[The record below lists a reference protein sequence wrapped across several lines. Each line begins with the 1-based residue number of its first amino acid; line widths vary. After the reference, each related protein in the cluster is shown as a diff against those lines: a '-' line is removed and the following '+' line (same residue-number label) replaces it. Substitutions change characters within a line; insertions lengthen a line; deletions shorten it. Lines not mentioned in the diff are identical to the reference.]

1 MYESPLIEQG
11 SVILGGTQQEFGF
24 ALRQQYFHKSVML
37 LLQHDD
43 GFTKGIILNRPSA
56 YELDGWRV
64 WFGGDVAEGE
74 LATCDCCCAAR
85 APTADAR
92 ALAYAGAMFRGASE
106 AKGERE
112 IICLH
117 ALTSES
123 AARLSMPIIKGVA
136 CTSSQVQMPQLAH
149 PRPSTLADGWS
160 TRALVRQACCISGT
174 VLGI

>member
-1 MYESPLIEQG
+1 MCCRFFCPAESFAFDSRRRHQGYVYESPLIEQG

-74 LATCDCCCAAR
+74 LATCDCCCVAR
-85 APTADAR
+85 APTAGAR
-92 ALAYAGAMFRGASE
+92 ARSRTHRSHVPRRLRGQGRAGDHLPPRARGRLGSAT
-106 AKGERE
+106 
-112 IICLH
+112 LH
-117 ALTSES
+117 AHNQGRRMYVKPSPN
-123 AARLSMPIIKGVA
+123 AP
-136 CTSSQVQMPQLAH
+136 
-149 PRPSTLADGWS
+149 PRPP
-160 TRALVRQACCISGT
+160 
-174 VLGI
+174 